1 VKASKGSR
9 LMKPNAFI
17 IGLALVIALASMS
30 MFTVHITQSAVLL
43 ELQKPK
49 EIITEPGLYFKI
61 PFIQKIR
68 YFSKQLLDND
78 SPPAEVIT
86 RDKKNL
92 LIDNFSLWRIT
103 DPLKFLETVRSVN
116 GARARLDDI
125 VYSELRVEIGTHDL
139 HAAVTESRE
148 TIMAKITKEANVKAA
163 EYGIEL
169 ADVRIKRIDLPP
181 EIANSIF
188 NRMRTERERIA
199 KEYRSEGNEEST
211 KIRATTDKEK
221 TILIAEAYK
230 QEQTVRGKGDAKA
243 IKVYA
248 DALQKDPKFYA
259 FIRSMEAYKTSLK
272 NDTTILMTEDS
283 DFLKFLNKQQ

>member
-1 VKASKGSR
+1 
-9 LMKPNAFI
+9 MKPNAFI

-61 PFIQKIR
+61 PFIQKVR

-148 TIMAKITKEANVKAA
+148 TIMAKITKEANLKSG

-243 IKVYA
+243 IKIYA

-283 DFLKFLNKQQ
+283 DFLKFLNKSK

>member
-1 VKASKGSR
+1 
-9 LMKPNAFI
+9 MKPNAFI

-49 EIITEPGLYFKI
+49 EIITEPGLYFKL
-61 PFIQKIR
+61 PFIQKVR

-148 TIMAKITKEANVKAA
+148 TIMAKITKEANLKAG

-169 ADVRIKRIDLPP
+169 IDVRIKRIDLPP

-188 NRMRTERERIA
+188 NRMRTEHERIA

-243 IKVYA
+243 IKIYA

-283 DFLKFLNKQQ
+283 DFLKFLNKPK

>member
-1 VKASKGSR
+1 
-9 LMKPNAFI
+9 MKPNAFI

-49 EIITEPGLYFKI
+49 EIITEPGLYFKV
-61 PFIQKIR
+61 PFIQKVR

-103 DPLKFLETVRSVN
+103 NPLKFLETVRSIN

-148 TIMAKITKEANVKAA
+148 DIMAKVTEESSVKAA

-169 ADVRIKRIDLPP
+169 VDVRVKRIDLPP

-211 KIRATTDKEK
+211 KIRAQTDKEK

-230 QEQTVRGKGDAKA
+230 EEQTVRGEGDAKA

-248 DALQKDPKFYA
+248 DAPQKDPKFYS
-259 FIRSMEAYKTSLK
+259 FIRSMEAYKNSLK
-272 NDTTILMTEDS
+272 TDTTILLSEDS

>member
-1 VKASKGSR
+1 
-9 LMKPNAFI
+9 
-17 IGLALVIALASMS
+17 
-30 MFTVHITQSAVLL
+30 
-43 ELQKPK
+43 
-49 EIITEPGLYFKI
+49 
-61 PFIQKIR
+61 
-68 YFSKQLLDND
+68 
-78 SPPAEVIT
+78 
-86 RDKKNL
+86 
-92 LIDNFSLWRIT
+92 
-103 DPLKFLETVRSVN
+103 
-116 GARARLDDI
+116 
-125 VYSELRVEIGTHDL
+125 
-139 HAAVTESRE
+139 
-148 TIMAKITKEANVKAA
+148 MAKITKEANLKSG
-163 EYGIEL
+163 EYGIAL
-169 ADVRIKRIDLPP
+169 VDVRIKRIDLPP

-243 IKVYA
+243 IKIYA

-283 DFLKFLNKQQ
+283 DFLKFLNKPK

>member
-1 VKASKGSR
+1 
-9 LMKPNAFI
+9 MKPNAFI
-17 IGLALVIALASMS
+17 IGLALVIALTSMS

-61 PFIQKIR
+61 PFIQKVR

-103 DPLKFLETVRSVN
+103 NPLKFLETVRSIN

-148 TIMAKITKEANVKAA
+148 EIMAKVTKESSVKAT

-169 ADVRIKRIDLPP
+169 VDVRVKRIDLPP

-230 QEQTVRGKGDAKA
+230 EEQTVRGEGDAKA

-248 DALQKDPKFYA
+248 DALQKDPKFYS
-259 FIRSMEAYKTSLK
+259 FIRSMEAYKNSLK
-272 NDTTILMTEDS
+272 TDTTILLSEDS

>member
-1 VKASKGSR
+1 
-9 LMKPNAFI
+9 MKPNAFI

-61 PFIQKIR
+61 PFIQKVR

-148 TIMAKITKEANVKAA
+148 TIMAKITEEANVKAA

>member
-1 VKASKGSR
+1 
-9 LMKPNAFI
+9 MKPNAFI

-103 DPLKFLETVRSVN
+103 NPLKFLETVRSIN

-148 TIMAKITKEANVKAA
+148 EIMAKVTQESRVKAT

-169 ADVRIKRIDLPP
+169 VDVRVKRIDLPP

-211 KIRATTDKEK
+211 KIRAQTDKEK

-230 QEQTVRGKGDAKA
+230 EEQTVRGEGDAKA

-248 DALQKDPKFYA
+248 DALQKDPKFYS
-259 FIRSMEAYKTSLK
+259 FIRSMEAYKNSLK
-272 NDTTILMTEDS
+272 TDTTILLSEDS